1 MEIKE
6 RAQLFQQCFEPVVG
20 DYRNIEALS
29 SQEGLELVD
38 TTQDALDDVW
48 KQGEFEPYRE
58 DRMKHLM
65 EVIGN
70 FHHSIRLIYD
80 YLNNFDL
87 FHKIKASDILSKD
100 CGQTQ
105 SRASELFCDLWEDL
119 VALLHLGVCREL
131 LK

>member
-70 FHHSIRLIYD
+70 FHFRYS
-80 YLNNFDL
+80 NTVNV
-87 FHKIKASDILSKD
+87 DIFT
-100 CGQTQ
+100 CVNV
-105 SRASELFCDLWEDL
+105 RAMPPF
-119 VALLHLGVCREL
+119 
-131 LK
+131 

>member
-1 MEIKE
+1 MYNSFFHQSGILTPTDEFQYWSEVAISGTRLETKE

-58 DRMKHLM
+58 DRMKQLM

-70 FHHSIRLIYD
+70 NDFTIQM
-80 YLNNFDL
+80 N
-87 FHKIKASDILSKD
+87 
-100 CGQTQ
+100 
-105 SRASELFCDLWEDL
+105 
-119 VALLHLGVCREL
+119 
-131 LK
+131 